1 MYRQSTRHF
10 SSHQELHSCEGIGNK
25 SRSKRHTTG
34 LQLRCVE
41 NLTVG
46 HLAVVPESRVA
57 ATQEFAVAHSVVCH
71 MYTVVASVVTIHVAL
86 LNVV

>member
-1 MYRQSTRHF
+1 MAI
-10 SSHQELHSCEGIGNK
+10 SSHQGLHSCEGMGNK

-57 ATQEFAVAHSVVCH
+57 AAQEKSSVVCH
-71 MYTVVASVVTIHVAL
+71 MYTVVASVVTIHIAL
-86 LNVV
+86 LHVV